1 MQQRRLRLGDI
12 LDDYCPRERRV
23 TNHVVVAMV
32 EDDVKQTRCS
42 TCDADHEYKQAK
54 VPVTRRKK
62 DAGVLF
68 ADGPTA
74 APRARRAEAPG
85 AADTDAVPIAVDAE
99 QDADAVDAEFEVET
113 VVVEEVVVE
122 ARAAESTNPV
132 ADAVEPEPP
141 AADDRDDWPVHRR
154 LIRATFPRPEGQAPE
169 RKEPDFTVRQPGGGR
184 GREVDGNRPQGGK
197 RRNRPHRGGG
207 QGDMQFGNS
216 GHGNRQRGGGQGQ
229 GGFGNRGGVSQ
240 GQPGGQHRGGQPGG
254 RDGGGRRRRGR

>member
-74 APRARRAEAPG
+74 APRARRAEVPDAADADVSPTV
-85 AADTDAVPIAVDAE
+85 AADADTDIDAE
-99 QDADAVDAEFEVET
+99 AEEIEVEA
-113 VVVEEVVVE
+113 VVVEQVVVE
-122 ARAAESTNPV
+122 AFSAESTPEASPASEAEPV
-132 ADAVEPEPP
+132 VS
-141 AADDRDDWPVHRR
+141 DDRDDWPVHRR
-154 LIRATFPRPEGQAPE
+154 LIRATFPRPEGQTPE
-169 RKEPDFTVRQPGGGR
+169 RKEPDFTVRQPGGR
-184 GREVDGNRPQGGK
+184 GREIDGNRPQGGK
-197 RRNRPHRGGG
+197 RRHRPNRGGG

-216 GHGNRQRGGGQGQ
+216 GAGNRQRGGGQGH
-229 GGFGNRGGVSQ
+229 GGFGNRGGFSQ
-240 GQPGGQHRGGQPGG
+240 GQPGGQNRGGQPGG